1 MILDYKVHFKNNVF
15 KYDCVTL
22 SSYIRI
28 NYKDIKKIYYTLNKL
43 DVLQE
48 QAEKAE
54 KRRLIYNG
62 FEIIFDFSGYFAINT
77 ISNWLNMKEE
87 VPIIKRKLSK
97 YVKEYN
103 TDNIKDII
111 IKIKSLKKGSS
122 NRIKEDLK

>member
-87 VPIIKRKLSK
+87 VPIIKKELSK
-97 YVKEYN
+97 YIKNYN
-103 TDNIKDII
+103 TESVKNII
-111 IKIKSLKKGSS
+111 IKIKSLKKG
-122 NRIKEDLK
+122 K